1 MPDPSFS
8 LADEYYQRQKK
19 ITFKGACKLLDC
31 ICKCVHEK
39 FSLTIRVL
47 DLESYVHTD
56 QLSLT
61 REKMDDP
68 ISISMFRGWKQTS
81 TNVNKVNA
89 LIQQTPTD

>member
-31 ICKCVHEK
+31 ISKCVHEK

-47 DLESYVHTD
+47 DLESY
-56 QLSLT
+56 
-61 REKMDDP
+61 EK
-68 ISISMFRGWKQTS
+68 
-81 TNVNKVNA
+81 
-89 LIQQTPTD
+89 